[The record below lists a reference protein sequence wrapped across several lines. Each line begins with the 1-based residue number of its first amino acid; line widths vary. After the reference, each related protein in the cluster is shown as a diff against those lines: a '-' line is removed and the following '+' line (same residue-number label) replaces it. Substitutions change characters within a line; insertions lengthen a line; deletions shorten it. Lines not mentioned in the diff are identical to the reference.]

1 MLDWNDLRYFLA
13 IHRARSLSGA
23 GRQLK
28 VDQTTVGRRLAA
40 IEAALG
46 ARLFSRQT
54 REFML
59 TTAGDAILP
68 TAERVE
74 EAMLS
79 LARAV
84 EGDDA
89 RLEGDVRVTTN
100 EAFANRLLLP
110 SLPALRRRH
119 PAIQIEII
127 SDSRMLDLGRGEA
140 DIAVRARR
148 NAQENIVVKK
158 VGVSAFGLYGSKE
171 YLARAGVPAT
181 LDDLDGHELIGYSD
195 SLGYLSAARWMAN
208 VAIARRCVFRG
219 NTILSVAAAA
229 TEGIGLAVIPTFLG
243 ETDPALR
250 RVLPGESIANLDV
263 WTAVHQDVQRIAR
276 IRAVLRHI
284 GDVFRARAGILRGEV
299 SGAGKG
305 GGEG

>member
-13 IHRARSLSGA
+13 IHRTRTLSGA
-23 GRQLK
+23 GRHLK

-54 REFML
+54 RDFTL
-59 TTAGDAILP
+59 TPAGDAILP

-89 RLEGDVRVTTN
+89 RLEGEVRVTTN

-119 PAIQIEII
+119 PAIRIEII
-127 SDSRMLDLGRGEA
+127 SDSRMLDLGHGEA

-158 VGVSAFGLYGSKE
+158 IGVATFGLYATEE

-181 LDDLDGHELIGYSD
+181 LDDLDRHDLIGYSD
-195 SLGYLSAARWMAN
+195 ALGYLAAARWMAN
-208 VAIARRCVFRG
+208 VATTGRCVFRG
-219 NTILSVAAAA
+219 NTILSVATAAS
-229 TEGIGLAVIPTFLG
+229 EGVGLAVIPCFLG
-243 ETDPALR
+243 EMDPALR
-250 RVLPGESIANLDV
+250 RVLPQETVATLDV

-284 GDVFRARAGILRGEV
+284 TDVFRARAGMLRGEV
-299 SGAGKG
+299 VPRA
-305 GGEG
+305 

>member
-13 IHRARSLSGA
+13 IHRSRTLSGA
-23 GRQLK
+23 GRTLK

-40 IEAALG
+40 MEAALG

-54 REFML
+54 REYTL
-59 TTAGDAILP
+59 TPAGDAILP

-84 EGDDA
+84 DGDDA
-89 RLEGDVRVTTN
+89 RLEGEVRVTTN
-100 EAFANRLLLP
+100 EAFANRILLP

-119 PAIQIEII
+119 PAIHIEVVC
-127 SDSRMLDLGRGEA
+127 DSRMLDLGRGEA

-148 NAQENIVVKK
+148 NAQENLVVKK
-158 VGVSAFGLYGSKE
+158 VGVAAFGMYASE
-171 YLARAGVPAT
+171 AYLARCGLPT
-181 LDDLDGHELIGYSD
+181 SLDDLDDHDLIGYSD
-195 SLGYLSAARWMAN
+195 ALGYLAAARWMAN
-208 VAIARRCVFRG
+208 VATDRRCVFRG
-219 NTILSVAAAA
+219 NTILNVAAAA
-229 TEGIGLAVIPTFLG
+229 SEGVGIAVIPCFLG

-250 RVLPGESIANLDV
+250 RILPAEPIAALDV
-263 WTAVHQDVQRIAR
+263 WTSVHQDVQRIAR

-284 GDVFRARAGILRGEV
+284 GEVFRARAGVLRGESV
-299 SGAGKG
+299 G
-305 GGEG
+305 GGRAVAS

>member
-13 IHRARSLSGA
+13 IHRTRSLSGA
-23 GRQLK
+23 GRHLR

-40 IEAALG
+40 MEAALG

-54 REFML
+54 REFTL
-59 TTAGDAILP
+59 TPAGDAILS
-68 TAERVE
+68 TAIRVE

-89 RLEGDVRVTTN
+89 RLEGEVRVTTN

-110 SLPALRRRH
+110 SLPALRKRH
-119 PAIQIEII
+119 PAIHIEIVC
-127 SDSRMLDLGRGEA
+127 DSRMLDLGRGEA

-158 VGVSAFGLYGSKE
+158 VGVSAFGIYASE
-171 YLARAGVPAT
+171 DYLARAGVPNS
-181 LDDLDGHELIGYSD
+181 LDDLDGHDLIGYSD
-195 SLGYLSAARWMAN
+195 ALGYLAAARWMAN
-208 VAIARRCVFRG
+208 VSTARRCVFRG

-229 TEGIGLAVIPTFLG
+229 TEGVGIAVIPCFLG
-243 ETDPALR
+243 ETDPTLR
-250 RVLPGESIANLDV
+250 RVLPNEEIAALDV

-284 GDVFRARAGILRGEV
+284 SDVFRARAAILRGEPPAV
-299 SGAGKG
+299 ARPVAS
-305 GGEG
+305 